1 VSSLIILLAMF
12 VLLWAVLIRPQRM
25 KQRAQQQMLSQ
36 IDPGDEILTVG
47 GIYGIVVEV
56 EDDDDLVVEIADGI
70 HVRIARRAVATVD
83 KPEEDEEAEAE
94 TDDDDLVVEIADG
107 IHVRIARR
115 AVATVDKPEEED
127 EEAEA
132 DDDDVVEADAQ
143 DVVVDDED
151 VEGLVTVPD
160 SEATVEAT
168 QRRLFRRR

>member
-83 KPEEDEEAEAE
+83 KPEED
-94 TDDDDLVVEIADG
+94 
-107 IHVRIARR
+107 
-115 AVATVDKPEEED
+115 D

-132 DDDDVVEADAQ
+132 DDDGVVEADAQ
-143 DVVVDDED
+143 DVADDEN

>member
-94 TDDDDLVVEIADG
+94 TDDDE
-107 IHVRIARR
+107 
-115 AVATVDKPEEED
+115 
-127 EEAEA
+127 
-132 DDDDVVEADAQ
+132 VVEADAQ
-143 DVVVDDED
+143 DVVDDEG